1 MADGSGSGRM
11 RGGKADQVL
20 IASLICVATSRI
32 ESREQE
38 RAIDMIALYLPLASD
53 APRIEALRD
62 AAEGILAAWPYRRK
76 RGEGALTWAHA
87 HMDLSAAVSRD
98 AFRAA
103 LARMEAA

>member
-1 MADGSGSGRM
+1 MADGSASDRP
-11 RGGKADQVL
+11 RGGKADQIL

-38 RAIDMIALYLPLASD
+38 RAIDMIAMYLPLASTS
-53 APRIEALRD
+53 PRIEALRD
-62 AAEGILAAWPYRRK
+62 AAEGILAAWPLRRR
-76 RGEGALTWAHA
+76 RGEGALAWARA
-87 HMDLSAAVSRD
+87 NMDLSAAVARD